1 MDKSTERKH
10 LIDLIEGYFS
20 ECIKSSDKY
29 RKIFSN
35 IKQTSYD
42 EDAKFYLSNSEES
55 CINFDKLKEVYFME
69 HNYRYRKLSETKYP
83 GYPYTQLDEYC
94 SNDAVAIFDDM
105 DYFIEFKNKAV
116 LINKNNNKKN
126 KNNDRIKEK
135 IKDSVLIYLD
145 IFDEK
150 LSYTR
155 KNLGYILVYNPTKS
169 EQVIDSINAMIKK
182 YGQKEIDKFGLRANY
197 EDFYFKRVRI
207 MSKEAF
213 EEFLDD
219 RVN

>member
-1 MDKSTERKH
+1 MDKLTERKH
-10 LIDLIEGYFS
+10 LLDLIEGYFS
-20 ECIKSSDKY
+20 ECIKSSDEY
-29 RKIFSN
+29 RKIYSN

-42 EDAKFYLSNSEES
+42 GNAEFYLSDSEES
-55 CINFDKLKEVYFME
+55 CINFDILKKVYFME
-69 HNYRYRKLSETKYP
+69 HNERYRKLSETKYP

-105 DYFIEFKNKAV
+105 DYFIEFKNKAK
-116 LINKNNNKKN
+116 LNNNKKN
-126 KNNDRIKEK
+126 KNDDRITEK

-145 IFDEK
+145 ILDEK

-169 EQVIDSINAMIKK
+169 EQEIDKINAMIKK

-207 MSKEAF
+207 MSKEVF
-213 EEFLDD
+213 KEFLDD
-219 RVN
+219 MVN